1 MLFSKLKKSGVEHV
15 VAALGNPGKKYENTR
30 HNAGFLCAAYLL
42 KSVGADVRRAR
53 FHALTAELTLAGKRV
68 LLLLPQT
75 YMNRSGESVREA
87 LAFYKLPPEKLVVLS
102 DDIHLPVGGLR
113 IRKSGSA
120 GGHNGLRSI
129 REHLKSDAY
138 ARIRI
143 GVGEPSGAGDEQI
156 DWVLG
161 DFSKA
166 DQQTLLSV
174 FDDAC
179 KALEL
184 ILNDDCDGAMNRFNR
199 TSRAQGAERETK

>member
-1 MLFSKLKKSGVEHV
+1 MLFSKFKKSGVEYV
-15 VAALGNPGKKYENTR
+15 VAALGHPGKKYENTR

-42 KSVGADVRRAR
+42 KELGEDVRRAR
-53 FHALTAELTLAGKRV
+53 FHALTAELTLGGHRV

-87 LAFYKLPPEKLVVLS
+87 LSFYKLPPEKLVVIS

-113 IRKSGSA
+113 IRKGGSA

-129 REHLKSDAY
+129 NDHIKSENY

-143 GVGEPSGAGDEQI
+143 GVGEPKGPGDEQI
-156 DWVLG
+156 DWVIG

-166 DQQTLLSV
+166 DQAILPAV

-179 KALEL
+179 RALSLLVDESA
-184 ILNDDCDGAMNRFNR
+184 DEAM
-199 TSRAQGAERETK
+199 SRYNKRSR

>member
-1 MLFSKLKKSGVEHV
+1 MLFSKFKKSGVEYV

-30 HNAGFLCAAYLL
+30 HNAGFLCAVYLL
-42 KSVGADVRRAR
+42 KKLGADLRRAR
-53 FHALTAELTLAGKRV
+53 FHALTGEVTLAGKRV

-129 REHLKSDAY
+129 QDHLKSEAY

-156 DWVLG
+156 DWVIG
-161 DFSKA
+161 DFTKA
-166 DQQTLLSV
+166 DQAVLPAV
-174 FDDAC
+174 FEDAC
-179 KALEL
+179 QALEL
-184 ILNDDCDGAMNRFNR
+184 VLDGRTDEAMNHYNR
-199 TSRAQGAERETK
+199 TTRDGKGKR